1 MERIFWQF
9 MIGIAITVGTLFA
22 APKAM
27 IIYDASGSMW
37 GQIDGVNK
45 VVIARDALRS
55 VVQKWNPQIPLGL
68 TAYGHRVKGDCNDIE
83 MLIPIGRV
91 NKQQMI
97 DTVNA
102 IMPKGMT
109 PIAKSLRMVADKLR
123 QNEDQT
129 TIILISD
136 GRESCD
142 QDPCATAKQLKAEG
156 INFVA
161 HVVGFNVDAR
171 TDRQLA
177 CIAHATG
184 GEYFSAKNAAALN
197 NAIKTIAKKVE
208 KPKPKPKAAT
218 ETILE
223 LLAYYAA
230 DRDKTSVPDMQWE
243 VTQGAKTLY
252 SGKNPHLRIPAK
264 VGKVHIKATYDRTS
278 EMQQVEGDIALKPQ
292 KNNTIVIP
300 LKSGTV
306 TIDAVEEEGGPGVK
320 ATTRIFPIVDGQPD
334 LDNSIASCET
344 APTTPCTIVLP
355 IGSFLITGV
364 YNGMRTRQQFSIRNK
379 QNQPVHL
386 TFSQTGQIETSA
398 SETDGGK
405 WVDAHH
411 NVYEDDEGK
420 PGEHIC
426 SPYSY
431 KKEKGK
437 CRLPVGKYIVKSSYN
452 EFKKLTPIEIKPGE
466 TLKFHV
472 VFGST
477 GQIET
482 SASETE
488 GGKWVN
494 AHHNVYEDDE
504 GKPGEHICSPYSY
517 KKEKGKCRL
526 PVGKYIV
533 KSSYNEFKKLTPIE
547 IKPGE
552 TPKFHVVFGSTGQI
566 ETSASETEGGKW
578 VDAHH
583 IIYED
588 DESKPGKHICSP
600 YSYKKEKGKCRLP
613 VGKYIVKSSY
623 KDFQKLTPVEVKPGE
638 TTKVHVVFAPLH
650 FTAKGIH
657 PCTQVHFELISPQGQ
672 VIAEDD
678 APAKKGVDFMLE
690 ADHAFIEASAGG
702 AHARQQVTPAHKGA
716 VILDLGQSEQ
726 TEGISGIWKTSE
738 GSATIRQNGK
748 QVRGEYDQD
757 GGVIIGQMTYPQRME
772 GYWIENRSDYK
783 CATPKEGRYYWGRVI
798 WNFDNDMCSFK
809 GKWSYCDEAP
819 RRSWKGHFLRPL
831 PPEATHQE
839 LIKADK
845 PSTQTLQT
853 KTPPS
858 GMTLSA
864 PENPQAQLE
873 ELDKAAEAIV
883 QGAAKA
889 VNDHKEDIQKVG
901 ELLNALGGLFGN
913 QPQKSPP
920 NQPATKQPAQPT
932 PQSGDDDLELFSK

>member
-1 MERIFWQF
+1 MKRSLGRLVWVFVWL
-9 MIGIAITVGTLFA
+9 VGLTLMAFA
-22 APKAM
+22 TPKAM

-83 MLIPIGRV
+83 TLIPIGRV
-91 NKQQMI
+91 DKQRMI
-97 DTVNA
+97 DTVNH
-102 IMPKGMT
+102 INPKGMT

-161 HVVGFNVDAR
+161 HVVGFNVDAK

-208 KPKPKPKAAT
+208 KPKPKATT

-230 DRDKTSVPDMQWE
+230 DRDKTPVPDMQWE

-252 SGKNPHLRIPAK
+252 SGKNPHPRIPAK

-306 TIDAVEEEGGPGVK
+306 TIDAAEEEGGPRVK

-344 APTTPCTIVLP
+344 APTTPCKIVLP

-437 CRLPVGKYIVKSSYN
+437 CRLPVGKYIVKSTYN

-482 SASETE
+482 SASETDGE
-488 GGKWVN
+488 KWVD
-494 AHHNVYEDDE
+494 AHHFVYEDDD
-504 GKPGEHICSPYSY
+504 GKPGEQICSPYSY

-533 KSSYNEFKKLTPIE
+533 KSTYNEFEKLTTI
-547 IKPGE
+547 
-552 TPKFHVVFGSTGQI
+552 
-566 ETSASETEGGKW
+566 
-578 VDAHH
+578 
-583 IIYED
+583 
-588 DESKPGKHICSP
+588 
-600 YSYKKEKGKCRLP
+600 
-613 VGKYIVKSSY
+613 
-623 KDFQKLTPVEVKPGE
+623 EVKPGE

-678 APAKKGVDFMLE
+678 APAKKGVEFMLE
-690 ADHAFIEASAGG
+690 GDHAFIEASTGG
-702 AHARQQVTPAHKGA
+702 AHARQRVTPAHKGA

-726 TEGISGIWKTSE
+726 TEGISGIWETSE
-738 GSATIRQNGK
+738 GTATIRQNGK

-757 GGVIIGQMTYPQRME
+757 GGVIVGQMTYPQRFE
-772 GYWIENRSDYK
+772 GYWIEDHSDHK
-783 CATPKEGRYYWGRVI
+783 CTTPKEGRYYWGRVI
-798 WNFDNDMCSFK
+798 WNFDNDMCIFK
-809 GKWSYCDEAP
+809 GKWSFCDEAP
-819 RRSWKGHFLRPL
+819 RRSWKGHFLRSL
-831 PPEATHQE
+831 PAEATHQE
-839 LIKADK
+839 LIEADK
-845 PSTQTLQT
+845 PSIQNPQT

-858 GMTLSA
+858 GTTLSA

-913 QPQKSPP
+913 QPPKSPP